1 MKKTMLAITF
11 VLIALCLSAASV
23 GKIRFIVGE
32 VQYKA
37 SPNLSYRTATLN
49 MEVEPEGIIK
59 TGPDSKAEIRWNN
72 NYVSSINANTQ
83 ISISE
88 LHKKALSNPDYR
100 NKMWDRITNLRVQN
114 EQHNASD
121 VAGVRREE
129 VEVMPESQL
138 FWDDEPEYNIQ
149 DALTYMDDKDY
160 PQAVAI
166 FEKII
171 EQAPLAKNAELA
183 HACLIMIYDEQG
195 NKTMM
200 KKHIQQLKEDFPDSS
215 TLDSLPPDK

>member
-49 MEVEPEGIIK
+49 LEVEPEGIIK

-72 NYVSSINANTQ
+72 NTVSSINANTQ

-88 LHKKALSNPDYR
+88 LQKKALSNPDYR

-149 DALTYMDDKDY
+149 DALTYMDD
-160 PQAVAI
+160 
-166 FEKII
+166 
-171 EQAPLAKNAELA
+171 N
-183 HACLIMIYDEQG
+183 CLLYTSPSPRDRTRSRM
-195 NKTMM
+195 
-200 KKHIQQLKEDFPDSS
+200 PSS
-215 TLDSLPPDK
+215 A